1 MSRTRAVSVRACSAV
16 ARLAGRLVDRPA
28 HFVAAYGAAA
38 NTAFNC
44 SIAKPCRSFSDAI
57 GVTSA
62 QGEVVVFDS
71 AGYGPVTITQ
81 SVSIIAPT
89 GRGHSA
95 ATASAFGCAGR
106 TAVTAI
112 GFCANSTTVL
122 RGFTR

>member
-1 MSRTRAVSVRACSAV
+1 MTVSE
-16 ARLAGRLVDRPA
+16 RLVAERAIQLSRGHPSDSRRA
-28 HFVAAYGAAA
+28 HVGYYLVDSGVAELERALGYRSPPGEALHQRFVALW
-38 NTAFNC
+38 
-44 SIAKPCRSFSDAI
+44 
-57 GVTSA
+57 
-62 QGEVVVFDS
+62 
-71 AGYGPVTITQ
+71 AGQRVELDEARDQ
-81 SVSIIAPT
+81 QK